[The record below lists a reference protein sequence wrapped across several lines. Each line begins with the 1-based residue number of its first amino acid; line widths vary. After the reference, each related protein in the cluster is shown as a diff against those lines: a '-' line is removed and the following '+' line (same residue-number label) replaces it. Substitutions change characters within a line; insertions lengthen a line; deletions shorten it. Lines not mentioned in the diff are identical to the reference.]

1 MFIYDRHQEVH
12 VTSGG
17 TQNSKSENR
26 HDITEIL
33 LKVAYKRHNPPPRLP
48 PPKSEILFFIT
59 FSLLLGS
66 L

>member
-33 LKVAYKRHNPPPRLP
+33 LKVAYKRHNPPP
-48 PPKSEILFFIT
+48 PKSEILFFIT
-59 FSLLLGS
+59 FSQLLGS